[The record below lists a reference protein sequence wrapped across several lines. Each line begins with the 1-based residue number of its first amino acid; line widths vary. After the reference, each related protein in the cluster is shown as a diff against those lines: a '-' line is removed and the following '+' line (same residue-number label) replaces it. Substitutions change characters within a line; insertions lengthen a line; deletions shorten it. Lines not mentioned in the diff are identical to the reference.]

1 MPLASQCLVNPSSTT
16 FASSS
21 TSSRQPRSSSASA
34 ESGSSSSAEDLAS
47 PHTPARQLQA
57 SALECQQTS
66 TNSSKST
73 SEAINIHNLMV
84 PPKTKFSIK
93 RDLLHLH
100 PAHSLALPVSTISV
114 AMASSLT
121 LVGSPAPSSPTT
133 PPVNGNKV
141 APWPLEDHQDDETTL
156 LTDNLNSNNVSGD
169 CAIEIES
176 PSGCTT
182 ADQSHQN
189 GSLRP
194 LLPQPLITVTIN
206 PLEKDEMTFVP
217 PSPMVES
224 RKRLE
229 EEEDRKLSIGS
240 ASSFDEDP
248 DDSNMLGLGDCG
260 IRRVSDI
267 SHINELRREISGLS
281 HLASEFYEVKKTSD
295 PDNISLDSI
304 HLRVLSR
311 CAKYAMIESK
321 SDKASRYFVII
332 TTSLTIFG
340 ISCGFWYKN
349 FSGFADDSH

>member
-1 MPLASQCLVNPSSTT
+1 
-16 FASSS
+16 
-21 TSSRQPRSSSASA
+21 
-34 ESGSSSSAEDLAS
+34 
-47 PHTPARQLQA
+47 
-57 SALECQQTS
+57 
-66 TNSSKST
+66 
-73 SEAINIHNLMV
+73 
-84 PPKTKFSIK
+84 
-93 RDLLHLH
+93 
-100 PAHSLALPVSTISV
+100 
-114 AMASSLT
+114 
-121 LVGSPAPSSPTT
+121 
-133 PPVNGNKV
+133 
-141 APWPLEDHQDDETTL
+141 
-156 LTDNLNSNNVSGD
+156 
-169 CAIEIES
+169 
-176 PSGCTT
+176 
-182 ADQSHQN
+182 
-189 GSLRP
+189 
-194 LLPQPLITVTIN
+194 
-206 PLEKDEMTFVP
+206 MTFVP

-349 FSGFADDSH
+349 FSGFADDSHWTQWILILWWKGTYYLTLLTLFIREPSSIKSRLDGGIQYCASYTVYFDLKAFYIMINVICSLSAEKKLI